1 MPGGQ
6 YKVDDYK
13 LVPPPRASMKENM
26 EALIQYVN
34 AMHFQRAHH

>member
-26 EALIQYVN
+26 EALIQ
-34 AMHFQRAHH
+34 